1 MDGGF
6 HGVLSR
12 AVLSWEPGPSG
23 RAGEPPM
30 LQDGASRDRGGKPL
44 IIRDRVLH
52 CKMGTSGESSMAA
65 AKPLKNNALVTLAT
79 RVAPD

>member
-1 MDGGF
+1 
-6 HGVLSR
+6 
-12 AVLSWEPGPSG
+12 
-23 RAGEPPM
+23 M

-65 AKPLKNNALVTLAT
+65 AKPLKNNALVALAT